1 MPEVYGT
8 GDFRYNFVENW
19 AKLPAGMSFKECPG
33 VAVDSNDN
41 VFVLTRGEE
50 PIIVLDRDGN
60 YIRSFGKGDFRPT
73 EPTDSTSPTTTH
85 SSAQMTAYIPF
96 KSSALPAKN
105 CSKSASVTTPL
116 LVGAVNPSI
125 ALPQLP
131 SIQATATSMCQTA
144 TVILGSTSIPEP
156 ANTSFHGAHPASMQD
171 NSSVPTISP

>member
-60 YIRSFGKGDFRPT
+60 YIRSFGKGDFSADRT
-73 EPTDSTSPTTTH
+73 HGLYIAHDDSLLCSDDGIHTIQKF
-85 SSAQMTAYIPF
+85 SSAGEKLLEIGERNN
-96 KSSALPAKN
+96 PAPRW
-105 CSKSASVTTPL
+105 S
-116 LVGAVNPSI
+116 G
-125 ALPQLP
+125 
-131 SIQATATSMCQTA
+131 
-144 TVILGSTSIPEP
+144 
-156 ANTSFHGAHPASMQD
+156 
-171 NSSVPTISP
+171 